1 MARRGVRRVPRP
13 GRAGSRQP
21 APLVAGSPSG
31 QALSSSHGPADA
43 KGVRSRAAAYW
54 QAVRW
59 PIAVGAA
66 AAAVALGM
74 VGFTDHYTAAG
85 VRLTGLDAF
94 YRSLQLFVLEW
105 GGLDAPV
112 PVTLQA
118 ARLLAPL
125 VAGFAAAQAL
135 AVLFRDELERL
146 RLRFLWR
153 GHVLVCGLGTEGGT
167 LARSLVA
174 GGWKVAAIERDLRPR
189 ARADGIVVLAGDAT
203 EAAVLARAGA
213 ARAAHVVAVCGTDDT
228 NAAVARAARAVGGP
242 ALVIHLHLRDARLA
256 ALLRTEAL
264 ADPSGAGRGALE
276 FFTVDEHAA
285 RKLLD
290 TLPPFGAEAGELV
303 IVGLNRFGASLAVE
317 AARRG
322 VQAGLSARVT
332 IVDAGAAAGVAD
344 LLRRH
349 PGMGE
354 AAAFTG
360 LSVGPASAEF
370 DEAHFLVDEAGRCR
384 ARAIVICLEDEEQ
397 GLSAGLTLRQRLK
410 GVPAPECP
418 IDLVVCTVHASS
430 LADLVAASAGG
441 EAVARFR
448 TLNPIGA
455 SLDASLLTLGTREA
469 IAAALHA
476 SYVASRPADA
486 PGGPPPAW
494 ADLDEETREAN
505 RAAADGIGP
514 GLRSVGCD
522 LIPLVAWDTAPMV
535 FTPAEVELMAILE
548 HRRWVAWKQ
557 AHGFRFGDVSDPAR
571 RTNAHL
577 VPWDRLGESTRES
590 VRTFV
595 RSYPRVLA
603 DAGQQVVR
611 LDRSP
616 ARALHDCY
624 VARRTA
630 AGETP
635 TDNPSLVAWDL
646 LPEHLKAS
654 NRDQMAHLRVKLM
667 AVGRDLAPGADGPDD
682 PLTPADIELLA
693 EMEHR
698 RWCEHERF
706 GGWSL
711 GPRKDA
717 EAKTT
722 PYLVPWE
729 VLPEEMRDID
739 REFARAIPDL
749 VRRMGQRIV
758 RVDE

>member
-1 MARRGVRRVPRP
+1 MAWQ
-13 GRAGSRQP
+13 S
-21 APLVAGSPSG
+21 AGSP
-31 QALSSSHGPADA
+31 HGPADA
-43 KGVRSRAAAYW
+43 KVGRSGGAAFW
-54 QAVRW
+54 QAAQW

-66 AAAVALGM
+66 VAAVVLGM
-74 VGFTDHYTAAG
+74 VGFTDHYAAAG
-85 VRLTGLDAF
+85 VRLTVLDAF

-105 GGLDAPV
+105 GGIDAPV
-112 PVTLQA
+112 PVALQA

-125 VAGFAAAQAL
+125 VAGFAAAKAL
-135 AVLFRDELERL
+135 VVLFRDELDRL
-146 RLRFLWR
+146 RLRFTWR
-153 GHVLVCGLGTEGGT
+153 GHVVVCGLGAEGGT
-167 LARSLVA
+167 LGRSLVA
-174 GGWKVAAIERDLRPR
+174 EGWRVAGIESDPRSRPP
-189 ARADGIVVLAGDAT
+189 AEGVVVLAGDAT
-203 EAAVLARAGA
+203 EASILERAGA
-213 ARAAHVVAVCGTDDT
+213 ARAAHLVAVCGSDDT
-228 NAAVARAARAVGGP
+228 NAAVARAARVVGGP
-242 ALVIHLHLRDARLA
+242 LLVIHVHLRDARLA

-264 ADPSGAGRGALE
+264 ADPAVAGRGALE

-285 RKLLD
+285 RRLLD
-290 TLPPFGAEAGELV
+290 TLPLADGEPGELV
-303 IVGLNRFGASLAVE
+303 IVGLSRFGASLAVE

-322 VQAGLSARVT
+322 LHAAAPACITV
-332 IVDAGAAAGVAD
+332 VDTDAVAGVAD

-349 PGMGE
+349 PGME
-354 AAAFTG
+354 RAAAFTA
-360 LSVGPASAEF
+360 LSIDPASAEF
-370 DEAHFLVDEAGRCR
+370 DEARFLVDEAGRCR
-384 ARAIVICLEDEEQ
+384 ARAIVVCVGDEGQ

-410 GVPAPECP
+410 EVPSPERP
-418 IDLVVCTVHASS
+418 IDLVVCTTHASS
-430 LADLVAASAGG
+430 LADLVTCSDGG
-441 EAVARFR
+441 EGVARFR

-455 SLDASLLTLGTREA
+455 SVDASLLTLGTREA
-469 IAAALHA
+469 IAASLHGA
-476 SYVASRPADA
+476 YVASRPADA
-486 PGGPPPAW
+486 PGAPPDAW

-505 RAAADGIGP
+505 RAAAGGIGP

-522 LIPLVAWDTAPMV
+522 LVPLVAWDTAPMV

-557 AHGFRFGDVSDPAR
+557 AHGFRFGGVSDPAR

-577 VPWDRLGESTRES
+577 VPWNALEESAREL
-590 VRTFV
+590 VHAFV

-624 VARRTA
+624 VAMRTA

-635 TDNPSLVAWDL
+635 ADNPSLVPWDL
-646 LPEHLKAS
+646 LPEHAKAS
-654 NRDQMAHLRVKLM
+654 NRDQMAHLRVKLL
-667 AVGRDLAPGADGPDD
+667 AVGRDLAPGLDGPSA
-682 PLTPADIELLA
+682 PLEPGEIELLA

-711 GPRKDA
+711 GLRRDA
-717 EAKTT
+717 AAKTT

-729 VLPEEMRDID
+729 DLSEEVRDID

-758 RVDE
+758 RVV